1 MAKAKAA
8 LTRGVVGDFLHFGV
22 YKGAQGRVT
31 RQVTFAVISLLFAFA
46 AWRAQV
52 TLSTAAWV
60 VDLAETFAGSATA
73 STFGTWRTAIVWSLP
88 FLLAGVGLW
97 VAYRTVNIGRFADFL
112 IAVEAE
118 MNKVSWPSRKEL
130 VRSSIVV
137 IVMIFA
143 LAGLL
148 WSFDMLW
155 GLLFKSIGVSA

>member
-1 MAKAKAA
+1 MIT
-8 LTRGVVGDFLHFGV
+8 LIFV
-22 YKGAQGRVT
+22 
-31 RQVTFAVISLLFAFA
+31 FA

-52 TLSTAAWV
+52 SLSTAGWV
-60 VDLAETFAGSATA
+60 VDLASKLAGSAKGSA
-73 STFGTWRTAIVWSLP
+73 YVSWATAIVWGLP
-88 FLLAGVGLW
+88 FLLAGVGMW
-97 VAYRTVNIGRFADFL
+97 IAYRTVNVARFADFL